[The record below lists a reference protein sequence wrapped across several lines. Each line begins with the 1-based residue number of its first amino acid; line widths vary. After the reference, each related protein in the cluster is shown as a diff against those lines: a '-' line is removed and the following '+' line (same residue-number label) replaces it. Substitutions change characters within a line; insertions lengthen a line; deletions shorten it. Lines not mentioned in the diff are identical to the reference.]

1 MLARY
6 SRFSASCKQRKK
18 SLSKIRPQDS
28 RHHHSPDG
36 SHRPHPQDSQT
47 VTVTYRD
54 SVIVGHVHF
63 KLVARQQLGVAVGS
77 LAAGEP
83 PREKLFILAME
94 ATVPREGKRREERGE
109 RRKKRRRRKK
119 RGRREEKRGEEEEER
134 KEGGKEGRGGRRE
147 ERGRRGEERRRRER
161 RRRRRGRREEK
172 VKHWLQISTHVMLY
186 FLLTTVQSC
195 VKDLT
200 QSRTRRSSE
209 RLVRREREGGRKS
222 HIANHS
228 TKSNFYSQSDGQTHR
243 LWLHPTQTWR
253 ALTWQVLARESP
265 GFDASVGGW

>member
-109 RRKKRRRRKK
+109 RRKKRRRKK

-134 KEGGKEGRGGRRE
+134 NEGGGVRREEGGKGGEGEGG
-147 ERGRRGEERRRRER
+147 GERR
-161 RRRRRGRREEK
+161 K
-172 VKHWLQISTHVMLY
+172 
-186 FLLTTVQSC
+186 
-195 VKDLT
+195 
-200 QSRTRRSSE
+200 
-209 RLVRREREGGRKS
+209 
-222 HIANHS
+222 
-228 TKSNFYSQSDGQTHR
+228 
-243 LWLHPTQTWR
+243 
-253 ALTWQVLARESP
+253 
-265 GFDASVGGW
+265 

>member
-1 MLARY
+1 M
-6 SRFSASCKQRKK
+6 
-18 SLSKIRPQDS
+18 
-28 RHHHSPDG
+28 
-36 SHRPHPQDSQT
+36 
-47 VTVTYRD
+47 
-54 SVIVGHVHF
+54 GHVHF

-109 RRKKRRRRKK
+109 RKKKRRRRKK

-134 KEGGKEGRGGRRE
+134 KEGGGVRRE
-147 ERGRRGEERRRRER
+147 EGRKGGEGE
-161 RRRRRGRREEK
+161 GGGEEK

-228 TKSNFYSQSDGQTHR
+228 TKSNFTHNLMDKPIGYGCTPHR
-243 LWLHPTQTWR
+243 HGGP
-253 ALTWQVLARESP
+253 SP
-265 GFDASVGGW
+265 GRSWHGNLQGSMLPWEAGDRDVIIGEEEKVTLGVTV

>member
-18 SLSKIRPQDS
+18 SLSKIQPHPQDS

-134 KEGGKEGRGGRRE
+134 NEGGGVRREEGGKGGEGEGG
-147 ERGRRGEERRRRER
+147 GERR
-161 RRRRRGRREEK
+161 K
-172 VKHWLQISTHVMLY
+172 
-186 FLLTTVQSC
+186 
-195 VKDLT
+195 
-200 QSRTRRSSE
+200 
-209 RLVRREREGGRKS
+209 
-222 HIANHS
+222 
-228 TKSNFYSQSDGQTHR
+228 
-243 LWLHPTQTWR
+243 
-253 ALTWQVLARESP
+253 
-265 GFDASVGGW
+265 

>member
-1 MLARY
+1 M
-6 SRFSASCKQRKK
+6 
-18 SLSKIRPQDS
+18 
-28 RHHHSPDG
+28 
-36 SHRPHPQDSQT
+36 
-47 VTVTYRD
+47 
-54 SVIVGHVHF
+54 
-63 KLVARQQLGVAVGS
+63 ARQQLGVAVGS

-109 RRKKRRRRKK
+109 RKKKRRRRKKRGRREEKRGEEEKERKEEGKEGRGGRREEGGRKRGERRKRGEGGRREEGGRKRGERRKKRRRKK

-134 KEGGKEGRGGRRE
+134 KEGGGVRRE
-147 ERGRRGEERRRRER
+147 EGRKGGEGE
-161 RRRRRGRREEK
+161 GGGEEK

>member
-18 SLSKIRPQDS
+18 SLSKIQPHPQDS

-47 VTVTYRD
+47 VTVTYGD

-109 RRKKRRRRKK
+109 RKKKRRRRKK

-147 ERGRRGEERRRRER
+147 EGGRRGEERRRKER
-161 RRRRRGRREEK
+161 RRRRRGRRGESET
-172 VKHWLQISTHVMLY
+172 LAANQYTCNA
-186 FLLTTVQSC
+186 LLSVNYSPVLCERFDTVTNKE
-195 VKDLT
+195 V
-200 QSRTRRSSE
+200 
-209 RLVRREREGGRKS
+209 
-222 HIANHS
+222 I
-228 TKSNFYSQSDGQTHR
+228 
-243 LWLHPTQTWR
+243 
-253 ALTWQVLARESP
+253 
-265 GFDASVGGW
+265 